1 MNTTDKKET
10 KMKEIEV
17 EGQPAPADT
26 KSWFEYSWKLQQ
38 GVPER
43 LEDAAKFLAFMISLS
58 LTIIS
63 TGLGQFKEIVF
74 QPVFILIGLLLWL
87 AALFFAFMVLFPR
100 KYRFHSMS
108 VESIKSTHA
117 RIIRKKQV
125 SLFIAVVCY
134 FIPFLMLVVFFVFSL
149 L

>member
-1 MNTTDKKET
+1 MSETDKKEM

-43 LEDAAKFLAFMISLS
+43 LEDAAKFLAVMISLS

-63 TGLGQFKEIVF
+63 TGLGRFKEIVF
-74 QPVFILIGLLLWL
+74 LPVFIFMKLATKTQRHKVTLKGLSYNESHIMNPLCLS
-87 AALFFAFMVLFPR
+87 AFVAEFS
-100 KYRFHSMS
+100 F
-108 VESIKSTHA
+108 
-117 RIIRKKQV
+117 V
-125 SLFIAVVCY
+125 SG
-134 FIPFLMLVVFFVFSL
+134 
-149 L
+149 

>member
-1 MNTTDKKET
+1 MSETDKQE
-10 KMKEIEV
+10 MKEIEV
-17 EGQPAPADT
+17 EGQPAPPDT

-43 LEDAAKFLAFMISLS
+43 LEDAAKFLAIMISLS

-63 TGLGQFKEIVF
+63 TALGQLKAVVV
-74 QPVFILIGLLLWL
+74 QPVFIFIGLMLWL

-108 VESIKSTHA
+108 MESIKKTHA
-117 RIIRKKQV
+117 LIIRTKQV
-125 SLFIAVVCY
+125 RLFVAVVLY
-134 FIPFLMLVVFFVFSL
+134 FIPFVILAVLYLFSG
-149 L
+149 

>member
-1 MNTTDKKET
+1 MSETDKQET
-10 KMKEIEV
+10 REIEV
-17 EGQPAPADT
+17 KGQPAPPDT

-43 LEDAAKFLAFMISLS
+43 LEDAAKFLAIMISLS

-63 TGLGQFKEIVF
+63 TALDQIKAIVVKPIFIFFGLM
-74 QPVFILIGLLLWL
+74 LWL

-108 VESIKSTHA
+108 MESIKRTHA
-117 RIIRKKQV
+117 RIVRTKQV
-125 SLFIAVVCY
+125 RLFIAVVLY
-134 FIPFLMLVVFFVFSL
+134 FIPFVMLAVRYAFFL
-149 L
+149 

>member
-1 MNTTDKKET
+1 MNETDKQET
-10 KMKEIEV
+10 KEIEV
-17 EGQPAPADT
+17 EGQPAPPDT

-43 LEDAAKFLAFMISLS
+43 LEDAAKFLAVMISLS

-63 TGLGQFKEIVF
+63 TALGQLKAIVV
-74 QPVFILIGLLLWL
+74 QPIFIFIGLMLWL

-108 VESIKSTHA
+108 MESIKRTHA
-117 RIIRKKQV
+117 LIIRTKQV
-125 SLFIAVVCY
+125 RLFIAVVLY
-134 FIPFLMLVVFFVFSL
+134 FIPFVMLAVLYLLSL
-149 L
+149 

>member
-1 MNTTDKKET
+1 MSETDKQE
-10 KMKEIEV
+10 MKEIEV
-17 EGQPAPADT
+17 KGQPAPPDT

-43 LEDAAKFLAFMISLS
+43 LEDAAKFLAVMISLS

-63 TGLGQFKEIVF
+63 TALGQLKVIVV
-74 QPVFILIGLLLWL
+74 QPVFIFIGLMLWL

-108 VESIKSTHA
+108 MESIKRTHA
-117 RIIRKKQV
+117 IIIRTKQV
-125 SLFIAVVCY
+125 RLFIAVVLY
-134 FIPFLMLVVFFVFSL
+134 FIPFVMLALLYLFSL
-149 L
+149 

>member
-1 MNTTDKKET
+1 MSETDKQE
-10 KMKEIEV
+10 MKEIEV
-17 EGQPAPADT
+17 EGQPAPPDT

-43 LEDAAKFLAFMISLS
+43 LEDAAKFLAVMISLS

-63 TGLGQFKEIVF
+63 TGLGQFREIEF
-74 QPVFILIGLLLWL
+74 PHVFILIGLMLWL

-108 VESIKSTHA
+108 MESIKSTHA

-125 SLFIAVVCY
+125 SLFIAVVLY
-134 FIPFLMLVVFFVFSL
+134 FIPFVMLAVLYLFSL
-149 L
+149 

>member
-1 MNTTDKKET
+1 MSET
-10 KMKEIEV
+10 EKQEMKEIEV
-17 EGQPAPADT
+17 KGQPAPPDT

-43 LEDAAKFLAFMISLS
+43 LEDAAKFLAVMISLS

-63 TGLGQFKEIVF
+63 TALGQFREIVF
-74 QPVFILIGLLLWL
+74 PPVFIFIGLMLWL

-108 VESIKSTHA
+108 MESIKSTHA

-125 SLFIAVVCY
+125 SLFIAVVLY
-134 FIPFLMLVVFFVFSL
+134 FIPFVMLAVLYLFSL
-149 L
+149 

>member
-1 MNTTDKKET
+1 MSETDKQE
-10 KMKEIEV
+10 MKEIEV
-17 EGQPAPADT
+17 KGQPAPPDT

-43 LEDAAKFLAFMISLS
+43 LEDAAKFLAVMISLS

-63 TGLGQFKEIVF
+63 TALGQLKAIVV
-74 QPVFILIGLLLWL
+74 QPVFIFIGLMLWL

-108 VESIKSTHA
+108 VESIKRTHA
-117 RIIRKKQV
+117 RIVRTKQV
-125 SLFIAVVCY
+125 RLFIAVVLY
-134 FIPFLMLVVFFVFSL
+134 FIPFVMLALLYLFSL
-149 L
+149 

>member
-1 MNTTDKKET
+1 MSEMDKQE
-10 KMKEIEV
+10 MKEIEV
-17 EGQPAPADT
+17 EGQPAPPDT

-43 LEDAAKFLAFMISLS
+43 LEDAAKFLAVMISLS

-63 TGLGQFKEIVF
+63 TALGQLKAIVV
-74 QPVFILIGLLLWL
+74 QPIFIFIGLMLWL

-108 VESIKSTHA
+108 MDSIKRTHA
-117 RIIRKKQV
+117 SIIRTKQV
-125 SLFIAVVCY
+125 RLFIAVVLY
-134 FIPFLMLVVFFVFSL
+134 FIPFVMLAIHYLFSL
-149 L
+149 

>member
-1 MNTTDKKET
+1 MSETDKQE
-10 KMKEIEV
+10 MKEIEV
-17 EGQPAPADT
+17 RGKPAPPDT

-43 LEDAAKFLAFMISLS
+43 LEDAAKFLAVMISLS

-63 TGLGQFKEIVF
+63 TALGQLKAIVV
-74 QPVFILIGLLLWL
+74 QPIFIFIGLLLWL

-108 VESIKSTHA
+108 VESIKKAHA
-117 RIIRKKQV
+117 RIIRTKQV
-125 SLFIAVVCY
+125 RLFIAVVFY
-134 FIPFLMLVVFFVFSL
+134 FIPFVMLAVFYLFSL
-149 L
+149 

>member
-1 MNTTDKKET
+1 MSETEKKE
-10 KMKEIEV
+10 MKEIEV
-17 EGQPAPADT
+17 EGQPAPPDT

-43 LEDAAKFLAFMISLS
+43 LEDAAKFLAVMISLS

-63 TGLGQFKEIVF
+63 TALGQFKENVF
-74 QPVFILIGLLLWL
+74 PPVFIFIGLMLWL

-108 VESIKSTHA
+108 IESIKKTHA
-117 RIIRKKQV
+117 LIICTKQV
-125 SLFIAVVCY
+125 RLFIAVVLY
-134 FIPFLMLVVFFVFSL
+134 FIPFVMMAVFYLFSL
-149 L
+149 

>member
-1 MNTTDKKET
+1 MSETDKQEI
-10 KMKEIEV
+10 KEIEV
-17 EGQPAPADT
+17 KGQPAPPDT

-43 LEDAAKFLAFMISLS
+43 LEDAAKFLAIMISLS

-63 TGLGQFKEIVF
+63 TALGQLKAVVV
-74 QPVFILIGLLLWL
+74 QPIFIFIGLMLWL

-108 VESIKSTHA
+108 MESIKRTHA
-117 RIIRKKQV
+117 SIIRTKQV
-125 SLFIAVVCY
+125 RLFIAVVLY
-134 FIPFLMLVVFFVFSL
+134 FIPFVMLAVLYLFSL
-149 L
+149 